1 MLVSKEACMTA
12 TTIDNSLLEKGLWE
26 SAEEAFSTMV
36 NLPILRSE
44 HRETATLV
52 GSITF
57 TGLVKGAIYV
67 ECTGGAGEKIARS
80 MLMMEES
87 DPLEP
92 SAAIDAIGEVAN
104 LVAGGFKARIME
116 TLGAID
122 ISVPTVVSGTTVLPS
137 PGLKGQVIKISATA
151 GQTPIHLAT
160 VIQTGG

>member
-1 MLVSKEACMTA
+1 MAA

-44 HRETATLV
+44 HSETAILV
-52 GSITF
+52 GSISF
-57 TGLVKGAIYV
+57 TGQAKGAIYV
-67 ECTGGAGEKIARS
+67 ECAPGAGEKIARS

-92 SAAIDAIGEVAN
+92 SAVKDAIGEVSN
-104 LVAGGFKARIME
+104 LVAGGFKTRMME
-116 TLGAID
+116 TLGVID
-122 ISVPTVVSGTTVLPS
+122 ISVPTVISGKAVLPS
-137 PGLKGQVIKISATA
+137 PGLKGQVIKISATS
-151 GQTPIHLAT
+151 GQMPIRLAA